1 MVIKCVYVCG
11 GIANKRT
18 WKQNISKCAST
29 KSIKKQI
36 QVQGKFIPV
45 RAMKAC
51 EDSRGRAPLILIS
64 TLDRGEK

>member
-1 MVIKCVYVCG
+1 VCVWEG
-11 GIANKRT
+11 GGAANKII
-18 WKQNISKCAST
+18 WKRNISNCAST

-51 EDSRGRAPLILIS
+51 EDSRGRVPLIFN
-64 TLDRGEK
+64 LDTR